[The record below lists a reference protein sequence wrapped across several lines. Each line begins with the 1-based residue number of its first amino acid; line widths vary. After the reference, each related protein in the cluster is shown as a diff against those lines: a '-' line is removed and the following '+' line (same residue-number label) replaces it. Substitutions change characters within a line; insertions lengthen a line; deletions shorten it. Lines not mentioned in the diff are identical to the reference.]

1 VNKSTKTLEIIK
13 RKRRIK
19 EWIIEKLLFASAII
33 SVFTTL
39 AILGVL
45 LFEATDFFQQVS
57 IVEFFTDTRWT
68 PLFKPQH
75 FGILPLVWGTIL
87 VTIIALIVAVPF
99 GLGSAIFLSE
109 YAPDKLRRIVKPI
122 LEILAGVPTVV
133 YGYFA
138 LTFVTP
144 LLQTFFPQMIVF
156 NALSAGLVMGIMII
170 PMVSSL
176 SEDAMLAVPQSFRQ
190 GAYALG
196 ARKHEVVLRIVLP
209 SALSGIVSSF
219 ILAVSR
225 AIGETMIVSIAAGST
240 PKLTLNPLESIQT
253 MTGYITQISLGEA
266 PFGSLEYRTIFSVG
280 LTLFV
285 MVLVIN
291 LIGQMVAKRYWRRY

>member
-1 VNKSTKTLEIIK
+1 MSKK
-13 RKRRIK
+13 RQHLR
-19 EWIIEKLLFASAII
+19 EWLIEKLLFASAII

-45 LFEATDFFQQVS
+45 LFEAVGFFQQVS

-68 PLFKPQH
+68 PLFVPQH
-75 FGILPLVWGTIL
+75 FGILPLVWGTIM
-87 VTIIALIVAVPF
+87 VTVIALMVAVPF

-109 YAPDKLRRIVKPI
+109 YAPEGLRKAVKPV

-144 LLQTFFPQMIVF
+144 WLQIFFPQLNVF
-156 NALSAGLVMGIMII
+156 NALSAGLVMGVMII

-176 SEDAMLAVPQSFRQ
+176 SEDAMLAVPQSFRE

-196 ARKHEVVLRIVLP
+196 ARRHEVALRIVVP
-209 SALSGIVSSF
+209 SAFSGIVASF
-219 ILAVSR
+219 ILAISR
-225 AIGETMIVSIAAGST
+225 AVGETMIVSMAAGST
-240 PKLTLNPLESIQT
+240 ARLTLNPFESIQT

-266 PFGSLEYRTIFSVG
+266 AFGSLEYRTIFSVG
-280 LTLFV
+280 LTLFL
-285 MVLVIN
+285 MVLIIN
-291 LIGQMVAKRYWRRY
+291 LIGQWVAKRYWKRY

>member
-1 VNKSTKTLEIIK
+1 MKKAARTLAI
-13 RKRRIK
+13 RRRQQRLR
-19 EWIIEKLLFASAII
+19 EWIIERLLFASAIV

-45 LFEATDFFQQVS
+45 LFEAVGFFQRVS
-57 IVEFFTDTRWT
+57 IIEFFSETRWT
-68 PLFKPQH
+68 PLFEPQH
-75 FGILPLVWGTIL
+75 FGVLPLVWGTVM
-87 VTIIALIVAVPF
+87 VTIISLIIAVPF

-109 YAPDKLRRIVKPI
+109 YAPEGLRKVVKPI

-144 LLQTFFPQMIVF
+144 WLQNFFPQLIVF
-156 NALSAGLVMGIMII
+156 NALSAGVVMGIMII

-176 SEDAMLAVPQSFRQ
+176 SEDAMLAVPQSFRE

-196 ARKHEVVLRIVLP
+196 ARKHEVTLRIVVP
-209 SALSGIVSSF
+209 SALSGIIASF
-219 ILAVSR
+219 VLAISR
-225 AIGETMIVSIAAGST
+225 AVGETMIVSMAAGST
-240 PKLTLNPLESIQT
+240 PKLTLSPLESIQT

-266 PFGSLEYRTIFSVG
+266 PFGSLEYSTIFSVG
-280 LTLFV
+280 LALFL
-285 MVLVIN
+285 MVLIIN
-291 LIGQMVAKRYWRRY
+291 LIGQWVAKRYWKRY